1 MPHPFFGAKDVC
13 YIEKKVAK
21 KKAFLGQASLYRVPI
36 DNKNALVARGAGL
49 GGHLRQQADKRF
61 DARVGQRVVLR
72 VALGLVVACGHRLR
86 APTHAE
92 EALLPPRV
100 LEGSDA
106 VTTPQVEHPNVK
118 VHP

>member
-1 MPHPFFGAKDVC
+1 MCKKLKDEKSMNFANKSNSANVITAGNALKYAAK
-13 YIEKKVAK
+13 YIEQQK
-21 KKAFLGQASLYRVPI
+21 R
-36 DNKNALVARGAGL
+36 ALDARGAGL

-61 DARVGQRVVLR
+61 DSRVGERVVLR

-92 EALLPPRV
+92 ETLLPPRV

-106 VTTPQVEHPNVK
+106 VTTP
-118 VHP
+118 